1 MAQRV
6 VVELTD
12 DLDGSGAVSTVIFGL
27 DGKSYE
33 IDLNEKNEAKLRK
46 ALEPFLQN
54 SRRVT
59 GSGRKPRSS
68 ASTAKSR
75 STEDVRAWAAAN
87 GHQVSARGRIAR
99 SVLDAYDAAHS

>member
-12 DLDGSGAVSTVIFGL
+12 DLDGSGAVSTVTFGL
-27 DGKSYE
+27 DGKTYE

-46 ALEPFLQN
+46 ALEPFLQKG
-54 SRRVT
+54 RRVT
-59 GSGRKPRSS
+59 TGGRKPRSN

-75 STEDVRAWAAAN
+75 STEDVRTWAAAN
-87 GHQVSARGRIAR
+87 GYEVSARGRIAR
-99 SVLDAYDAAHS
+99 SILDAYDAAHA

>member
-12 DLDGSGAVSTVIFGL
+12 DLDGSGAVSTVLFGL

-59 GSGRKPRSS
+59 SGGRKPRSN
-68 ASTAKSR
+68 ASRAKSR
-75 STEDVRAWAAAN
+75 STEDVRAWATAN
-87 GHQVSARGRIAR
+87 GYEVSDRGRIAR
-99 SVLDAYDAAHS
+99 AILDAYDEAHG